1 MCGRYV
7 MAKATS
13 DLVAAFAADQAV
25 GEDIAPSWNVAPTD
39 DVRIVTERAR
49 HRPVPGNDGGRNRGG
64 NADDGGAG
72 NADDDGAHVGGA
84 SDGGGAGTNDG
95 SANDG
100 SANDGSA
107 GSADAAATIRRLA
120 TAKWGLVPVWAKDPK
135 IGARMINARR
145 ETVLEKPAFRK
156 AARKR
161 RALVPADGYYEWEK
175 SGSAKIPTYLYSPSS
190 DPLAFA
196 GLYEYWPDPS
206 LPEDDEHKW
215 LVSFTIITTEASDAL
230 GHIHDRTPL
239 IVPPDLYGDWLDP
252 QLTETA
258 EVHQLLDAV
267 PEPVLTPRVVS
278 AEVNSV
284 RNNGPQLILPVP
296 G

>member
-13 DLVAAFAADQAV
+13 DLVAAFNADQAV
-25 GEDIAPSWNVAPTD
+25 GEDLAPSWNVAPTD
-39 DVRIVTERAR
+39 NVRIVTERAR
-49 HRPVPGNDGGRNRGG
+49 HRP
-64 NADDGGAG
+64 
-72 NADDDGAHVGGA
+72 ADDDAGRGGGHE
-84 SDGGGAGTNDG
+84 DGGGDTV
-95 SANDG
+95 
-100 SANDGSA
+100 
-107 GSADAAATIRRLA
+107 RRLA
-120 TAKWGLVPVWAKDPK
+120 TAKWGLVPVWAKDAK

-156 AARKR
+156 AAVKR

-175 SGSAKIPTYLYSPSS
+175 SGSAKIPTYLYSPAQ

-196 GLYEYWPDPS
+196 GLYEFWPDPS
-206 LPEDDEHKW
+206 LPEDHEHKW

-239 IVPPDLYGDWLDP
+239 IVPPDLYTDWLDP
-252 QLTETA
+252 RLTETA
-258 EVHQLLDAV
+258 EVQQLLDAM

-278 AEVNSV
+278 SEVNSV
-284 RNNGPQLILPVP
+284 RNNGPQLVLPAED
-296 G
+296 

>member
-25 GEDIAPSWNVAPTD
+25 GNDVGPSWNVAPTD

-49 HRPVPGNDGGRNRGG
+49 RGPDAADG
-64 NADDGGAG
+64 
-72 NADDDGAHVGGA
+72 DGADTVV
-84 SDGGGAGTNDG
+84 
-95 SANDG
+95 
-100 SANDGSA
+100 
-107 GSADAAATIRRLA
+107 RRLA

-156 AARKR
+156 AAVKR

-175 SGSAKIPTYLYSPSS
+175 SGSAKIPTYLYSPSD

-206 LPEDDEHKW
+206 LPEDHEHKW

-239 IVPPDLYGDWLDP
+239 IIPPDLYADWLDP
-252 QLTETA
+252 KLTETA
-258 EVHQLLDAV
+258 EVRQLLEAV

-278 AEVNSV
+278 SEVNSV
-284 RNNGPQLILPVP
+284 RNNGPQLISPAD
-296 G
+296 GGYQA

>member
-1 MCGRYV
+1 

-13 DLVAAFAADQAV
+13 DLVAAFEAEQAV
-25 GEDIAPSWNVAPTD
+25 GEDVGPSWNVAPTD

-49 HRPVPGNDGGRNRGG
+49 RRVEAHDGGNDGGNNDGRN
-64 NADDGGAG
+64 DDGG
-72 NADDDGAHVGGA
+72 N
-84 SDGGGAGTNDG
+84 DGGNNDG
-95 SANDG
+95 RSEG
-100 SANDGSA
+100 TESG
-107 GSADAAATIRRLA
+107 DATVRRLA
-120 TAKWGLVPVWAKDPK
+120 TAKWGLVPVWAKDAK

-175 SGSAKIPTYLYSPSS
+175 SGSTKIPTYLYSPSE

-206 LPEDDEHKW
+206 LPEDHEHKW
-215 LVSFTIITTEASDAL
+215 LVSFTIITTQASDAL

-252 QLTETA
+252 MLAETA
-258 EVHQLLDAV
+258 DVQQLLDAV

-278 AEVNSV
+278 SEVNSV
-284 RNNGPQLILPVP
+284 RNNGPQLILPA

>member
-1 MCGRYV
+1 

-13 DLVAAFAADQAV
+13 DLVAAFNAEQAM

-49 HRPVPGNDGGRNRGG
+49 RRAGAGDGKS
-64 NADDGGAG
+64 ADDGDGKG
-72 NADDDGAHVGGA
+72 ADDGEGEH
-84 SDGGGAGTNDG
+84 GGGSGHGGRPDV
-95 SANDG
+95 SASPDV
-100 SANDGSA
+100 
-107 GSADAAATIRRLA
+107 TVRRLA
-120 TAKWGLVPVWAKDPK
+120 TAKWGLVPVWAKDAK

-175 SGSAKIPTYLYSPSS
+175 SGSTKIPTYLYSPTE

-206 LPEDDEHKW
+206 LPEDHEHKW
-215 LVSFTIITTEASDAL
+215 LVSFTIITTQASDAL

-252 QLTETA
+252 LLSETTD
-258 EVHQLLDAV
+258 VQQLLDAV

-278 AEVNSV
+278 SEVNSV
-284 RNNGPQLILPVP
+284 RNNGPQLILPAD
-296 G
+296 

>member
-1 MCGRYV
+1 

-13 DLVAAFAADQAV
+13 DLVAAFSADQAV
-25 GEDIAPSWNVAPTD
+25 GEDISPSWNVAPTD
-39 DVRIVTERAR
+39 NVRIVTERAR
-49 HRPVPGNDGGRNRGG
+49 HRP
-64 NADDGGAG
+64 
-72 NADDDGAHVGGA
+72 ADDDAGRGGA
-84 SDGGGAGTNDG
+84 DEAGGGSTV
-95 SANDG
+95 
-100 SANDGSA
+100 
-107 GSADAAATIRRLA
+107 RRVA
-120 TAKWGLVPVWAKDPK
+120 TAKWGLVPVWAKDAK

-156 AARKR
+156 AAVKR

-175 SGSAKIPTYLYSPSS
+175 SGSAKIPTYLYSPSQ

-196 GLYEYWPDPS
+196 GLYEFWPDPS
-206 LPEDDEHKW
+206 LPEDHEHKW

-239 IVPPDLYGDWLDP
+239 IVPQDLYTDWLDP
-252 QLTETA
+252 RLTETA
-258 EVHQLLDAV
+258 EVRQLLDAM

-278 AEVNSV
+278 SEVNSV
-284 RNNGPQLILPVP
+284 RHNGPQLILPAA

>member
-13 DLVAAFAADQAV
+13 DLVAAFSADQAV

-49 HRPVPGNDGGRNRGG
+49 RRAGDGS
-64 NADDGGAG
+64 AAVDSSA
-72 NADDDGAHVGGA
+72 A
-84 SDGGGAGTNDG
+84 SDGSAADGG
-95 SANDG
+95 
-100 SANDGSA
+100 GSA
-107 GSADAAATIRRLA
+107 GGDAVVRRLA
-120 TAKWGLVPVWAKDPK
+120 TAKWGLVPVWAKDSK

-175 SGSAKIPTYLYSPSS
+175 SGSAKIPTYLYSPSE

-206 LPEDDEHKW
+206 LPEDHEHKW
-215 LVSFTIITTEASDAL
+215 LVSFTIITTAASDAL

-239 IVPPDLYGDWLDP
+239 IVPQDLYGDWLDP
-252 QLTETA
+252 GLTETA
-258 EVHQLLDAV
+258 EVQQLLDAV

-278 AEVNSV
+278 SEVNSV
-284 RNNGPQLILPVP
+284 RNNGPQLIHPVD
-296 G
+296 GAAE

>member
-13 DLVAAFAADQAV
+13 DLVAAFAAEQAV

-39 DVRIVTERAR
+39 NVRIVTERF
-49 HRPVPGNDGGRNRGG
+49 HRRGEH
-64 NADDGGAG
+64 
-72 NADDDGAHVGGA
+72 DDDGRPAVV
-84 SDGGGAGTNDG
+84 
-95 SANDG
+95 
-100 SANDGSA
+100 
-107 GSADAAATIRRLA
+107 RRLA

-135 IGARMINARR
+135 IGSRMINARR

-156 AARKR
+156 AAVKR

-175 SGSAKIPTYLYSPSS
+175 SGKTKIPTYLYSPSE

-196 GLYEYWPDPS
+196 GLYEFWPDPS
-206 LPEDDEHKW
+206 LPEDHEHKW
-215 LVSFTIITTEASDAL
+215 LLSFTIITTEASDAL

-239 IVPPDLYGDWLDP
+239 IVPPDLYSDWLDP
-252 QLTETA
+252 QLTETTG
-258 EVHQLLDAV
+258 VQQLLDAI

-278 AEVNSV
+278 SEVNSV
-284 RNNGPQLILPVP
+284 RNNGPELILPAQEA
-296 G
+296 

>member
-1 MCGRYV
+1 

-13 DLVAAFAADQAV
+13 DLVAAFNAEQAV

-49 HRPVPGNDGGRNRGG
+49 RL
-64 NADDGGAG
+64 AG
-72 NADDDGAHVGGA
+72 
-84 SDGGGAGTNDG
+84 DGGGGEGDG
-95 SANDG
+95 QQEGNTS
-100 SANDGSA
+100 SV
-107 GSADAAATIRRLA
+107 TTVRRLA
-120 TAKWGLVPVWAKDPK
+120 TAKWGLVPVWAKDAK

-156 AARKR
+156 AATKR

-175 SGSAKIPTYLYSPSS
+175 SGSTKIPTYLYSPTE

-206 LPEDDEHKW
+206 LSEDDEHKW
-215 LVSFTIITTEASDAL
+215 LVSFTIITTQAGDAL

-239 IVPPDLYGDWLDP
+239 IIPPDLYGDWLDP
-252 QLTETA
+252 TLSETA
-258 EVHQLLDAV
+258 EVQQLLDAV

-278 AEVNSV
+278 SEVNSV
-284 RNNGPQLILPVP
+284 RNNGPGLILPA

>member
-25 GEDIAPSWNVAPTD
+25 GNDVGPSWNVAPTD
-39 DVRIVTERAR
+39 DERIVTERAR
-49 HRPVPGNDGGRNRGG
+49 RGPDRAGGRG
-64 NADDGGAG
+64 
-72 NADDDGAHVGGA
+72 DGADTVV
-84 SDGGGAGTNDG
+84 
-95 SANDG
+95 
-100 SANDGSA
+100 
-107 GSADAAATIRRLA
+107 RRLA

-156 AARKR
+156 AAVKR

-175 SGSAKIPTYLYSPSS
+175 SGSAKIPTYLYSPSD

-206 LPEDDEHKW
+206 LPEDHEHKW

-239 IVPPDLYGDWLDP
+239 IIPPDLYADWLDP
-252 QLTETA
+252 KLTDAA
-258 EVHQLLDAV
+258 EVGQLLEAV
-267 PEPVLTPRVVS
+267 PDPVLTPRVVS
-278 AEVNSV
+278 SEVNSV
-284 RNNGPQLILPVP
+284 RNNGPQLISPAD
-296 G
+296 GGYQA